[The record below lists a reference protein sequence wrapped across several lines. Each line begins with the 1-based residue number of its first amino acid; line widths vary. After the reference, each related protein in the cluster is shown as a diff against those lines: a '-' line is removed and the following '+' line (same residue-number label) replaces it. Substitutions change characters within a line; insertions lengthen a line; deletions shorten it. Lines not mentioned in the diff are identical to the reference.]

1 MAKLERAISK
11 CQLCVNINSV
21 VQYPASPIKGHQRR
35 NKLNKPFFPPPSQPP
50 PQSLIITMTMAD
62 ELYAYDRFGS
72 KGGDSTENNEDDMRG
87 APPPQTSRPLSSEQL
102 SLLRSLP
109 CNDKCLECNAASN
122 PDWVR

>member
-1 MAKLERAISK
+1 MA
-11 CQLCVNINSV
+11 
-21 VQYPASPIKGHQRR
+21 
-35 NKLNKPFFPPPSQPP
+35 
-50 PQSLIITMTMAD
+50 MAD

-72 KGGDSTENNEDDMRG
+72 KRGDSTENNEDDNMRG